1 MSGRPGKGGG
11 WNRLSDAEHALRG
24 TKPRSGR
31 RRPAL
36 VLAPHDPRGIPP
48 DLLDGVT
55 GRGRGFV
62 EECYASYRGWTI
74 ASFML
79 LRECGLLIDQLEAA
93 RGQPAELGLRRAL
106 LSTLAALDLREEPA
120 TPGTPRSLSKWSGE
134 SA

>member
-11 WNRLSDAEHALRG
+11 WNRLSDEEHARRG
-24 TKPRSGR
+24 TKPRGR
-31 RRPAL
+31 RRPGL
-36 VLAPHDPRGIPP
+36 VPVPNPNGMPP

-55 GRGRGFV
+55 GRGTGFV

-74 ASFML
+74 ASLML

-106 LSTLAALDLREEPA
+106 LAVLAALDLREELAIPVSA
-120 TPGTPRSLSKWSGE
+120 PSKWAGE
-134 SA
+134 LA